1 MRNSKN
7 DCAMGIGATGGVGRT
22 PIGHAL
28 SHMRENGV
36 GKQKRK
42 DHRMRALWKVILA
55 AAAASFVVPA
65 AAQKTI
71 DVTAIDGYPPKAS
84 WVREFINFY
93 IPAVDRELA
102 KTGNYSIRWNQAW
115 SGQIVKTRHVLEG
128 LQRGLGDIGIVTTVF
143 HADKVPLQNLAFV
156 TPFVSADPV
165 LTSRLMDEMADE
177 FPQFR
182 KAWDPYGQIY
192 LTNGC
197 VLDSYQ
203 MFTREKATDLDAFRG
218 MKVAGAG
225 VNLRYL
231 QGLGAAG
238 VAGSLVS
245 FYNKLKTG
253 VVSGAM
259 LWPEAVVR
267 FKIVEVAP
275 YMLKADLGAACSKA
289 INVNAKSWK
298 NLPAEVQEAL
308 ASQAIGYRD
317 QMSSQALAKGKD
329 SLDAFRNKGG
339 TVTAL
344 SKEDREAWSKSMPN
358 IAREWADGLEK
369 KGIPGSKILTA
380 YMDRMRAAK
389 QPIMRHWDR
398 E

>member
-1 MRNSKN
+1 MRYASK
-7 DCAMGIGATGGVGRT
+7 T
-22 PIGHAL
+22 
-28 SHMRENGV
+28 
-36 GKQKRK
+36 
-42 DHRMRALWKVILA
+42 ILA
-55 AAAASFVVPA
+55 AAAFSIAATAAS
-65 AAQKTI
+65 AQKTI
-71 DVTAIDGYPPKAS
+71 ELTSIDGYPPKAS
-84 WVREFINFY
+84 WVREFIKFY
-93 IPAVDRELA
+93 IPAVDAELA
-102 KTGNYSIRWNQAW
+102 KSGAYKIQWNQAW

-156 TPFVSADPV
+156 TPFVSADPI
-165 LTSRLMDEMADE
+165 LASRLMDEMAE
-177 FPQFR
+177 RFPHFR
-182 KAWDPYGQIY
+182 EAWKPYRQVY

-203 MFTREKATDLDAFRG
+203 MFTRQKVDGLGAFEG

-225 VNLRYL
+225 INLRYL

-275 YMLKADLGAACSKA
+275 FMLKADLGAACSKA
-289 INVNAKSWK
+289 INVNETSWK
-298 NLPAEVQEAL
+298 KLPEEVRDTLARQAIAYRDRMASQAVVMGKSAL
-308 ASQAIGYRD
+308 ASFERMGG
-317 QMSSQALAKGKD
+317 MVTVLSQQ
-329 SLDAFRNKGG
+329 
-339 TVTAL
+339 
-344 SKEDREAWSKSMPN
+344 EREAWARGMPN
-358 IAREWADGLEK
+358 IAKEWVAGLEK
-369 KGIPGSKILTA
+369 KGIPGKEILTA
-380 YMDRMRAAK
+380 YMDRMRAAQ
-389 QPIMRHWDR
+389 QPVMRDWDR

>member
-1 MRNSKN
+1 MRN
-7 DCAMGIGATGGVGRT
+7 
-22 PIGHAL
+22 
-28 SHMRENGV
+28 
-36 GKQKRK
+36 
-42 DHRMRALWKVILA
+42 LWKIILA
-55 AAAASFVVPA
+55 AAAASFVLPA
-65 AAQKTI
+65 AAQKTV

-102 KTGNYSIRWNQAW
+102 KTGQYKIRWNQAW

-182 KAWDPYGQIY
+182 EAWEPYGQVY

-203 MFTREKATDLDAFRG
+203 MFTREKVAGLDAFGG

-298 NLPAEVQEAL
+298 NLPAEVRKAL

-317 QMSSQALAKGKD
+317 QMSSQALAKGKG
-329 SLDAFRNKGG
+329 SLDAFRKKGG

-344 SKEDREAWSKSMPN
+344 SKEDREAWSKGMPN
-358 IAREWADGLEK
+358 IAREWADDLEK
-369 KGIPGSKILTA
+369 KSIPGGKILAA

>member
-1 MRNSKN
+1 MRN
-7 DCAMGIGATGGVGRT
+7 
-22 PIGHAL
+22 
-28 SHMRENGV
+28 
-36 GKQKRK
+36 
-42 DHRMRALWKVILA
+42 LWKIILA
-55 AAAASFVVPA
+55 AAAASFVLPA

-102 KTGNYSIRWNQAW
+102 KTGQYKIRWNQAW

-182 KAWDPYGQIY
+182 EAWEPYGQIY

-203 MFTREKATDLDAFRG
+203 MFTREKVAGLDAFRG

-298 NLPAEVQEAL
+298 NLPAEVRKAL

-317 QMSSQALAKGKD
+317 QMSSQALAKGKG
-329 SLDAFRNKGG
+329 SLGAFRKKGG
-339 TVTAL
+339 AL
-344 SKEDREAWSKSMPN
+344 PRRRRRKTR
-358 IAREWADGLEK
+358 
-369 KGIPGSKILTA
+369 T
-380 YMDRMRAAK
+380 
-389 QPIMRHWDR
+389 
-398 E
+398 